1 MIMSNSLHQAGTATN
16 FLAETYK
23 GRRIATFRHSL
34 GWHIY
39 LDNVMQANRLFA
51 SSEDAF
57 HWLRRKVDDAAFDNR
72 IAMLCKRHSLRRP
85 SLSRAAA

>member
-1 MIMSNSLHQAGTATN
+1 MRH
-16 FLAETYK
+16 
-23 GRRIATFRHSL
+23 RHSL
-34 GWHIY
+34 EASLSIAEDENSPSCEPRPHVY

-51 SSEDAF
+51 TSEDAF

-85 SLSRAAA
+85 SPRRAAA

>member
-1 MIMSNSLHQAGTATN
+1 MSNSLDLAATST
-16 FLAETYK
+16 FLAESYK

-34 GWHIY
+34 GWHVY

-57 HWLRRKVDDAAFDNR
+57 RWLRRKVDDAAFDSR
-72 IAMLCKRHSLRRP
+72 IALLCKRHPLRQRNAM
-85 SLSRAAA
+85 RAAA